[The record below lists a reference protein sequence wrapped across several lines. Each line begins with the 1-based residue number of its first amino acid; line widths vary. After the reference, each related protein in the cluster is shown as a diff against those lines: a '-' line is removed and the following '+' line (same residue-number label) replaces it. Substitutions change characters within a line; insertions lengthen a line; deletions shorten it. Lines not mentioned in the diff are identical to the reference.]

1 MERPYNAFAL
11 LYRLGVR
18 IAAWVGSYGTAAFG
32 TDDFPQ
38 PAAGIVQYTGLS
50 EYSRSG
56 PATFVAVR
64 ESEEQISE
72 AQITDM
78 SESMGKGISPLMV
91 YIVTIS

>member
-50 EYSRSG
+50 EYSKSG

-64 ESEEQISE
+64 ESE
-72 AQITDM
+72 AQITGM